1 MSRQRQTMKFI
12 HRSQL
17 LQASIVVA
25 SWLTG
30 EGLVRIFAVPLP
42 GALPGLALLLLLL
55 MSRRLS
61 VVSVHR
67 GAKWF
72 LGDML
77 LFFVPAVLAVLDHR
91 EFFGVVGLKIVFVI
105 LLSTAAVMITT
116 AFAVDLS
123 YRWRVGHVRTTP
135 DIH

>member
-1 MSRQRQTMKFI
+1 MSRQRQTIRFI
-12 HRSQL
+12 HHSRL
-17 LQASIVVA
+17 LQVSIVVA

-30 EGLVRIFAVPLP
+30 EELVRFFALPLP

-55 MSRRLS
+55 MSRQLS
-61 VVSVHR
+61 VVSMRR
-67 GAKWF
+67 GANWI

-91 EFFGVVGLKIVFVI
+91 EFFGLVGLKIAFVI
-105 LLSTAAVMITT
+105 LLSTVAVMIMT

-135 DIH
+135 DLH